1 MTDKQGRIGKFEY
14 FSSEEFSWFVTYKF
28 KGKIMNL
35 MGSLITNIVSRD
47 GHVYTPQINSGFD
60 EKIYPIGNC
69 AVRINEKNNNT
80 LLSIFNE
87 DYEKR
92 DLTLERLEGV
102 FVE

>member
-14 FSSEEFSWFVTYKF
+14 FSSEEFSWFVTYEF
-28 KGKIMNL
+28 KGKIMNS
-35 MGSLITNIVSRD
+35 MSSLISHIISRD
-47 GHVYTPQINSGFD
+47 GHIYIPQINSRLD

-69 AVRINEKNNNT
+69 TVRINEKNNNT
-80 LLSIFNE
+80 LLSIFND

-92 DLTLERLEGV
+92 DLTLEQLGGI